1 MPLDAFSPSA
11 TIIGSLT
18 GGVTS
23 VDRILVNRS
32 GQAQAQAAKSI
43 QNLFASRIDG
53 ALANLGASNST
64 AISEQLL
71 RDQSHLISRKERVNQ
86 AIGVIS
92 QALDQ
97 FDYLKNHIDYL
108 QEQITDL
115 ENGDIT
121 AAELSVDWDNKL
133 RKINQLARVASESI
147 KDGSAYYQKN
157 LINSSSRSNFSTQTL
172 FAPYNSA
179 GDTLQVD
186 GVYLG
191 TDYYIT
197 EDSSG
202 DFWNSDTAFL
212 NLEDDV
218 GTLTEYSDY
227 PDTATGQSDTVTDL
241 TLNSYDAST
250 GAIDF
255 DLSGGG
261 NITGVVSGGGL
272 ALLDAWVYGDF
283 DSGHADYATNL
294 QNAKDALDAAE
305 GLVLTTQA
313 EFLNDRATLQSRASV
328 FDAQIGG
335 ISSQVAAL
343 IEDI

>member
-1 MPLDAFSPSA
+1 M
-11 TIIGSLT
+11 
-18 GGVTS
+18 
-23 VDRILVNRS
+23 
-32 GQAQAQAAKSI
+32 
-43 QNLFASRIDG
+43 
-53 ALANLGASNST
+53 
-64 AISEQLL
+64 
-71 RDQSHLISRKERVNQ
+71 
-86 AIGVIS
+86 
-92 QALDQ
+92 
-97 FDYLKNHIDYL
+97 
-108 QEQITDL
+108 
-115 ENGDIT
+115 
-121 AAELSVDWDNKL
+121 
-133 RKINQLARVASESI
+133 
-147 KDGSAYYQKN
+147 
-157 LINSSSRSNFSTQTL
+157 
-172 FAPYNSA
+172 
-179 GDTLQVD
+179 
-186 GVYLG
+186 
-191 TDYYIT
+191 
-197 EDSSG
+197 
-202 DFWNSDTAFL
+202 
-212 NLEDDV
+212 EDDV

-343 IEDI
+343 IEDIQDEARASVLANQLEYVLAQFDFALLAARGNSLVQSILISQDQEDFGTNTNAGRVLISVGQTVNVSA